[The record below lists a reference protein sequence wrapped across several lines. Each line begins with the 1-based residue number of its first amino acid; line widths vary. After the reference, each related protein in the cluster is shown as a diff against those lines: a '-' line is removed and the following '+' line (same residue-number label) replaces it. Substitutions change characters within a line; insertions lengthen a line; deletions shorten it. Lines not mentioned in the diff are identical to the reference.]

1 MRKTQKKPVV
11 VKFRD
16 RNNYEPNFSSNFH
29 IKGKNMLKNNSN
41 KGNERIFA
49 KFVVAK
55 NDQQK
60 SLYLE
65 GQNARTLIALKEA
78 GGRGITSIQSHDLK
92 LLRLSSYIHILRH
105 EHNISIL
112 TIREGERRT
121 ARYVL
126 MDKVFLAEFSPL
138 KKRVAHD

>member
-1 MRKTQKKPVV
+1 
-11 VKFRD
+11 
-16 RNNYEPNFSSNFH
+16 
-29 IKGKNMLKNNSN
+29 MLKNNSS

-49 KFVVAK
+49 KIVVTK

-60 SLYLE
+60 TIHLE

-78 GGRGITSIQSHDLK
+78 GGRGITSIQSHDLR
-92 LLRLSSYIHILRH
+92 LLRLSSYVHILRH
-105 EHNISIL
+105 EHDISIL

-126 MDKVFLAEFSPL
+126 MDEVCLAESSPL
-138 KKRVAHD
+138 QKGVVHD

>member
-1 MRKTQKKPVV
+1 
-11 VKFRD
+11 
-16 RNNYEPNFSSNFH
+16 
-29 IKGKNMLKNNSN
+29 MLKNNSS

-49 KFVVAK
+49 KFVVTK

-60 SLYLE
+60 TIHLE

-78 GGRGITSIQSHDLK
+78 GGRGITSIQSHDLR
-92 LLRLSSYIHILRH
+92 LLRLSSYVHILRH
-105 EHNISIL
+105 EHDISIL

-126 MDKVFLAEFSPL
+126 IEEVCLAESSSL
-138 KKRVAHD
+138 QKGVVHD